1 MPEVLARLHIR
12 QVHLHHRQRGNA
24 AHGIAQRHRSVGVSA
39 GIEHHAEQVRLVG
52 RRLKAVDE
60 HPFVVA
66 LQMID
71 DQRAVVAA
79 AQFVDDV
86 GQRRVAV
93 NLRFATPEK
102 IEVGPVEHQH
112 MRQSRHKHGR
122 SRHVFSHRDVSPPQR
137 RCAKGRGA
145 FRYCGGAMRKRVD
158 RLESTD
164 NSSYICAQKY
174 EIRPT
179 CATPVVQNL

>member
-1 MPEVLARLHIR
+1 MSEVLARLHIR

-60 HPFVVA
+60 HPFVIA
-66 LQMID
+66 LQVID

-122 SRHVFSHRDVSPPQR
+122 QSTCFPIGRFR
-137 RCAKGRGA
+137 RRRAVVQRGA
-145 FRYCGGAMRKRVD
+145 RGLSLLRWGDEKTRRSA
-158 RLESTD
+158 
-164 NSSYICAQKY
+164 
-174 EIRPT
+174 
-179 CATPVVQNL
+179 

>member
-1 MPEVLARLHIR
+1 MSEVLARLHIR

-66 LQMID
+66 LQVID

-137 RCAKGRGA
+137 RCAKGRAGPFPLRWGDEKTRRSA
-145 FRYCGGAMRKRVD
+145 
-158 RLESTD
+158 
-164 NSSYICAQKY
+164 
-174 EIRPT
+174 
-179 CATPVVQNL
+179 